1 MSIPRLFRMATSTP
15 RLRIRRA
22 NFDERQRE
30 VLAELERQDA
40 RVGQVAML
48 TIPPGRVGNGFRMQT
63 REQWDAERLRR
74 TESTQGGSELEWPL

>member
-1 MSIPRLFRMATSTP
+1 MSAAPITITQPEPGQWTVAVGAAFCPHLTW
-15 RLRIRRA
+15 
-22 NFDERQRE
+22 DEM
-30 VLAELERQDA
+30 L
-40 RVGQVAML
+40 GQVAML